1 MPAIKPVSLRRQL
14 LLWLGL
20 PLILL
25 WGLSVYT
32 HYASALQAATQAYD
46 RSLLASARTVAERL
60 RVKNNRLEVDV
71 PWVVLD
77 SFERNMNDQ
86 LFYQVISPEG
96 KTLSGYDDIPPLPA
110 NVPRSVNYP
119 ALVHFYDAT
128 YRQQPIRVAALWQPV
143 SEENLHGMALI
154 LVAETLTSREEF
166 AGKLLKTVLLSQG
179 ALVLMTLLLAA
190 GMLKKVLRP
199 LRRLSGLMARRDPGD
214 LTPLPAVLPWA
225 EMQPLM
231 LSVNRYIERL
241 RQMMARQQRFSA
253 DASHQLRT
261 PLTILKTQVAVALK
275 SDRPESWKESLQAMR
290 VTLDETIALT
300 NRLLQLSRL
309 RAHQTTDMPLQAVDL
324 AALAK
329 EACFSHFAQ
338 ARAKQI
344 DLGYEGEEGF
354 LVRGDALLIGELCA
368 NLIDNAIKYTPPEGT
383 VTVSVRDGTLTVE
396 DSGKGIA
403 AAQRQQAMLPFN
415 RLSEMGAAGGAG
427 LGLALVKDIAD
438 WHGTHAELHTS
449 PALGGLLVRLAF
461 TQWDRSPPP
470 LPASAAE
477 EFAGAAPEKRPAE

>member
-1 MPAIKPVSLRRQL
+1 MKPVSLRRQL

-60 RVKNNRLEVDV
+60 RVKNDHLEVDV

-96 KTLSGYDDIPPLPA
+96 KTLSGYDDIPPLPPG
-110 NVPRSVNYP
+110 VPRSVNYP

-143 SEENLHGMALI
+143 SEENLQGMALI

-166 AGKLLKTVLLSQG
+166 AGKLLKTALLSQG

-190 GMLKKVLRP
+190 WMLKKVLRP

-214 LTPLPAVLPWA
+214 LTPLPPVLPWA

-275 SDRPESWKESLQAMR
+275 SDRPESWKESLQGMR
-290 VTLDETIALT
+290 VTLDETILLT
-300 NRLLQLSRL
+300 DRLLQLSRL
-309 RAHQTTDMPLQAVDL
+309 RAHQTAEKPYQAVDL
-324 AALAK
+324 AALAR
-329 EACFSHFAQ
+329 EACFSHYAQ
-338 ARAKQI
+338 ARAKRI
-344 DLGYEGEEGF
+344 DLGYEGEEGC
-354 LVRGDALLIGELCA
+354 LVRGDALLLSELCA
-368 NLIDNAIKYTPPEGT
+368 NLVDNAIKYTPPDGT
-383 VTVSVRDGTLTVE
+383 VTISVRAGELQVE

-403 AAQRQQAMLPFN
+403 AAQRQQAMQPFN
-415 RLSEMGAAGGAG
+415 RLEGSESTGGSG

-438 WHGTHAELHTS
+438 WHGTDAELHTS
-449 PALGGLLVRLAF
+449 PALGGLQVRIRF
-461 TQWDRSPPP
+461 TPWDRHP
-470 LPASAAE
+470 LSLSASAAE
-477 EFAGAAPEKRPAE
+477 EFAGAAPGKRPAG